1 MPVRKI
7 PKNYLVV
14 TGSFASRKNDEMDAF
29 ESLLEKEYMLLLE
42 FDERV
47 LRFEVQPVTIAVPGI
62 PKGYVPDV
70 LVHYHPDPISGEI
83 SKPLLTEVKHTDDLQ
98 RNAQKYAPKFAAAE
112 EYASECGWEFRITTQ
127 VDIRT
132 PLLANLKFLRE
143 YRNIEPATQDS
154 SRLIQIVRDSGG
166 ISSVDDLL
174 SRLAST
180 DDDRLH
186 WLPVI
191 WHAVVTRSLLADWD
205 QAINNDTALHLPE
218 SIA

>member
-7 PKNYLVV
+7 PKNHLVV
-14 TGSFASRKNDEMDAF
+14 TGSFASRKNGQMDAF

-47 LRFEVQPVTIAVPGI
+47 LRFEPQPVTIAVPGI
-62 PKGYVPDV
+62 PKGYIPDV
-70 LVHYHPDPISGEI
+70 LVHYHPDPLSGKTP
-83 SKPLLTEVKHTDDLQ
+83 KPLLTEVKHTDDLQ

-112 EYASECGWEFRITTQ
+112 EFVSQRGWEFRITTQ

-132 PLLANLKFLRE
+132 PRLANLKFLRE
-143 YRNIEPATQDS
+143 YRNVELENHDS
-154 SRLIQIVRDSGG
+154 LQLIQIARESDG

-191 WHAVVTRSLLADWD
+191 WHAVVTRRLLFDWD
-205 QAINNDTALHLPE
+205 RPIDNDTELHLPE
-218 SIA
+218 EIA